1 MAVGGYTILFE
12 TQQVQLFCRSQRT
25 CHKLTVG
32 GYSHPYLGI
41 YCSASYI
48 LAPSQIGFWGD
59 DEVPCRD
66 VILDSCHN
74 REFGRTSG
82 QSELGLIGKNNTKKG
97 GEGGGSSK
105 IRCLGGELTAA
116 ATAAAA
122 PLKHIYGAGKRSSV
136 CTAVSTAV
144 STAAAAAVVS
154 RRQEYR
160 GVGTQ
165 LHVVTSIA
173 IVRWHIPRYCISS
186 NILTHW
192 HTRYI
197 PTRMLLFFIAK

>member
-116 ATAAAA
+116 A
-122 PLKHIYGAGKRSSV
+122 
-136 CTAVSTAV
+136 
-144 STAAAAAVVS
+144 AAAVVS
-154 RRQEYR
+154 RRQEYK

-165 LHVVTSIA
+165 LHLVTSIA
-173 IVRWHIPRYCISS
+173 TVRWHIPRYCISS